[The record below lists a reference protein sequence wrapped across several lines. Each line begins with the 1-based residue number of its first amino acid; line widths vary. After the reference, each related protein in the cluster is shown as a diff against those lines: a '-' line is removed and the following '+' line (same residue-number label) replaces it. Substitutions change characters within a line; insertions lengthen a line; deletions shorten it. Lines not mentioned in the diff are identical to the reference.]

1 MRGKE
6 RGEEEGKRIGF
17 KLGNKNYVVSF
28 KFFYLLKSD
37 TKRHRFGPN
46 INFNITTSFWTQY
59 KF

>member
-46 INFNITTSFWTQY
+46 INFNI
-59 KF
+59 